1 MQLADLKN
9 EISLVIIKELF
20 NKEIA
25 AGRLTGGTLN
35 KMQQI
40 NWSARANHGLEL
52 GIPSGKQKNLDVFQ
66 TVQTAS
72 ETAEHFHRWSSCKYM
87 D

>member
-40 NWSARANHGLEL
+40 N
-52 GIPSGKQKNLDVFQ
+52 
-66 TVQTAS
+66 
-72 ETAEHFHRWSSCKYM
+72 
-87 D
+87 